1 MINVICPICGHS
13 ESKESTRGLPF
24 TACSGPVVESALA
37 LRVALTLQ
45 TASFAARARLWCS
58 AGCCPIELSSDKSGR
73 KNGIRSLQRSER
85 SCNFELIGKSCFF
98 RPFTSFSRSP
108 VSHPTCEVPFP
119 PRRSGEYR
127 KGITAPARCILYQGV
142 RGSVW
147 DPEPSR
153 ERVGDWGSCAGVERF
168 YVPREGKSHRRAAR
182 GQSTTG

>member
-108 VSHPTCEVPFP
+108 VSHPTCEAPFP

-127 KGITAPARCILYQGV
+127 NGVIPDARCA
-142 RGSVW
+142 RGSGNRFGIPNPRKSGSVIGA
-147 DPEPSR
+147 DRRSGPSCALLQR
-153 ERVGDWGSCAGVERF
+153 VAKRRVGV
-168 YVPREGKSHRRAAR
+168 
-182 GQSTTG
+182 